1 MDIQNSAGVGIESI
15 LNGAFKNSAKNPDR
29 LVRTSG
35 SHIVGGPDT
44 GTDTIE
50 MLADS
55 DWSEITGDVRMM
67 QASFGACRYFLAP
80 ITEGQGVMS
89 VTSIDGLF
97 KAATGMGID
106 KWDSETAGAGREAFA
121 KIGQEIL
128 SRCSLVWGAH
138 GPEIQTNLE
147 AVYVDHMVMAI
158 GNPDDPT
165 KSPTPENCVIF
176 TWHPGMPVAPARI
189 SSATVKL
196 S

>member
-1 MDIQNSAGVGIESI
+1 METTEVGMNDLLNAAFNNSAE
-15 LNGAFKNSAKNPDR
+15 NSGR
-29 LVRTSG
+29 LVRTAG
-35 SHIVGGPDT
+35 SHIVGGPNT
-44 GTDTIE
+44 GPATIE
-50 MLADS
+50 LLMGAN
-55 DWSEITGDVRMM
+55 WSEISGDVRMM
-67 QASFGACRYFLAP
+67 QASFGACRYFLAK
-80 ITEGQGVMS
+80 IEDRWGQGVMS

-106 KWDSETAGAGREAFA
+106 KWDGETNGAGREALA

-138 GPEIQTNLE
+138 GPEIQTDLE
-147 AVYVDHMVMAI
+147 SVQVDHMVMAI

-165 KSPTPENCVIF
+165 KAPTPENCVIF

-196 S
+196 G

>member
-1 MDIQNSAGVGIESI
+1 MAIEILEAAFRNSAD
-15 LNGAFKNSAKNPDR
+15 NSGR

-35 SHIVGGPDT
+35 SYIVGGPNT
-44 GTDTIE
+44 GPATME
-50 MLADS
+50 MLMDS

-67 QASFGACRYFLAP
+67 QASFGACQYFIAK
-80 ITEGQGVMS
+80 ITEGQGIMS

-106 KWDSETAGAGREAFA
+106 KWDGETADEGREALA

-128 SRCSLVWGAH
+128 DRCSLVWGAH
-138 GPEIQTNLE
+138 GPEIQTDLD
-147 AVYVDHMVMAI
+147 AVEVDHMVMAI

-165 KSPTPENCVIF
+165 KAPTPENCVIF

-189 SSATVKL
+189 SSATIKL
-196 S
+196 G